1 MILYIIYNAD
11 LLEITDNSKEEA
23 LGYVDD
29 VVLMATGVDFEETSK
44 RLENMMTRER
54 GGLEWS
60 RDHNSNF
67 EVSKS
72 VVMHLTRRTQEN
84 PEEDKGRIPLDRP
97 PLTILGEVI
106 KEVKMFKYLGVV
118 VDSNLRCNA
127 QAQRG
132 IANATKWILQ
142 FRWLTKPST
151 GVKAKLMRQLYLS
164 VAIPKMTYGL
174 DIWYTPT
181 NQ

>member
-23 LGYVDD
+23 VGYVDD
-29 VVLMATGVDFEETSK
+29 VALMAIGVDFEETSK

-60 RDHNSNF
+60 RDHNSKF

-97 PLTILGEVI
+97 PLMILGEVI
-106 KEVKMFKYLGVV
+106 KEVKTFKYLGVV
-118 VDSNLRCNA
+118 VDSNLRWNA

-132 IANATKWILQ
+132 INATKWILQ
-142 FRWLTKPST
+142 FRRLTKPST
-151 GVKAKLMRQLYLS
+151 GVNAKLMRQLYLS

-174 DIWYTPT
+174 DV
-181 NQ
+181 